1 MSALELLEVVKLR
14 LAESRPGELSSS
26 ALQRAACEVLR
37 ANSEVQIPRLVMI
50 DDAAEL
56 GEGALALLAALVE
69 RGTKL
74 WAFGDPDTATGA
86 FHGERTR
93 VMAGLDTELARKL
106 RAHAQQ
112 QGEQV
117 VVLERVHRHGAQ
129 LRELVSS
136 LTARIGACLLYTSR
150 CV

>member
-1 MSALELLEVVKLR
+1 HPGELIARLRTAGGSETIEAAELTQQWVSALELLEVVKLR

-93 VMAGLDTELARKL
+93 VMAGLDT
-106 RAHAQQ
+106 
-112 QGEQV
+112 
-117 VVLERVHRHGAQ
+117 
-129 LRELVSS
+129 
-136 LTARIGACLLYTSR
+136 
-150 CV
+150 